1 MVSLPESLTAEL
13 RPAVPIVLARQPTGV
28 GKTREAQHAVARH
41 ATRAVY
47 AAPTHELAMQVASDL
62 EALGVSTH
70 YWRKGPTEEDECPN
84 RDMVEFFRGLGYL
97 IRWGPCQH
105 CFKRRRCAYRRLF
118 TSGANKSAQ
127 VLIVTSWHL
136 RREDLWTL
144 KAMENRPLVV
154 LDEDA
159 LSALAAPVELTVERL
174 RSFIENLG
182 VLRVA
187 MGGTDDPSVAW
198 LTRRL
203 NKPLEGDQA
212 LLAMTDVYRRA
223 AEDILRACAV
233 AGHGHWQ
240 ESQTVLDQIVTDHD
254 QVLLGDDDLFF
265 DLVDHAYNA
274 ASRRT
279 VLPNILADLRE
290 LLTEPRPLHL
300 SVGACRW
307 TRRAFLPPDRQILM
321 LDATAEPS
329 VVAGVTG
336 REVEV
341 IETPLI
347 EQRATIFQIMD
358 KIATRTG
365 NRRDLAREE
374 SWTRKLATE
383 VARRH
388 RGQELLCVTFKAD
401 EKTLQELLDAEHGNA
416 QVVHYGALRG
426 LNAFQDF
433 EAGLILG
440 RPMPN
445 EAHLQLLSVA
455 AFGRGA
461 LDENLQSPRLEWQ
474 LRTHEIGPDSWQ
486 VRRQQYPDERWQAV
500 WRHVV
505 VGELMQAIG
514 RLRPL
519 TNGATI
525 YIGTNEPLPD
535 TLEIVPVYAS
545 ELFPAMATSTR
556 RSDFQERVRQY
567 ARTMEDLATEG
578 IEPTNL
584 AVCQRLGIKPP
595 NGMRYRK
602 LAMGAEARG
611 PPWSK
616 VFPSS

>member
-1 MVSLPESLTAEL
+1 
-13 RPAVPIVLARQPTGV
+13 
-28 GKTREAQHAVARH
+28 
-41 ATRAVY
+41 
-47 AAPTHELAMQVASDL
+47 MQVKADL
-62 EALGVSTH
+62 QALGVSTH
-70 YWRKGPTEEDECPN
+70 YWRKGPTDEDACPH

-97 IRWGPCQH
+97 IRWGPCKH
-105 CFKRRRCAYRRLF
+105 CVKRKRCAYRRLF
-118 TSGANKSAQ
+118 SHRANKTAQ
-127 VLIVTSWHL
+127 VLIVTTWHL
-136 RREDLWTL
+136 RREALWKL

-159 LSALAAPVELTVERL
+159 LSALAAPAELTVERL

-182 VLRVA
+182 VLRLA
-187 MGGTDDPSVAW
+187 MGGTAEPSVAW

-233 AGHGHWQ
+233 AGHGQWQ
-240 ESQTVLDQIVTDHD
+240 ESQAVLDQIVTDHD

-274 ASRRT
+274 ACRRT

-290 LLTEPRPLHL
+290 LLTEPRPVHL

-307 TRRAFLPPDRQILM
+307 TRRAFLPTDREILM
-321 LDATAEPS
+321 LDATAEPT

-336 REVEV
+336 RQVEV

-347 EQRATIFQIMD
+347 EQKSTIYQIMD
-358 KIATRTG
+358 KVATRSG

-388 RGQELLCVTFKAD
+388 QGQSMVCVTFKAD
-401 EKTLQELLDAEHGNA
+401 EEALQELLDAEHGSA
-416 QVVHYGALRG
+416 TVVHYGALRG
-426 LNAFQDF
+426 LNAFEDF
-433 EAGLILG
+433 QAGLILG
-440 RPMPN
+440 RPMPH
-445 EAHLQLLSVA
+445 ESQLHLLAVA

-461 LDENLQSPRLEWQ
+461 LDENLQSPPLEWG
-474 LRTHEIGPDSWQ
+474 LHTHDIGPDTWQ

-519 TNGATI
+519 TNNATV
-525 YIGTNEPLPD
+525 YIATNEPLPN
-535 TLEIVPVYAS
+535 TLDIVPVYAS

-556 RSDFQERVRQY
+556 RSDFQDRVRQY
-567 ARTMEDLATEG
+567 GQTMEDLAAEG
-578 IEPTNL
+578 IEPTNR
-584 AVCQRLGIKPP
+584 AVCERMGIKPP

-602 LAMGAEARG
+602 LAVEAEARA
-611 PPWSK
+611 PP
-616 VFPSS
+616 

>member
-1 MVSLPESLTAEL
+1 M
-13 RPAVPIVLARQPTGV
+13 
-28 GKTREAQHAVARH
+28 ARH

-47 AAPTHELAMQVASDL
+47 AAPTHELAMQVQADL
-62 EALGVSTH
+62 ETLGVSTH
-70 YWRKGPTEEDECPN
+70 YWRRGPTDEDECPN

-105 CFKRRRCAYRRLF
+105 CFKRKWCAYRRLF

-127 VLIVTSWHL
+127 VLIMTTWHL
-136 RREDLWTL
+136 RREDLWKL

-174 RSFIENLG
+174 RSFVENLG
-182 VLRVA
+182 VLRLA
-187 MGGTDDPSVAW
+187 TGGTDDPSVAW

-203 NKPLEGDQA
+203 DKPVEGDPA
-212 LLAMTDVYRRA
+212 LLALTDILRRT

-233 AGHGHWQ
+233 AGHGRWQ
-240 ESQTVLDQIVTDHD
+240 ESQTVLDQTVTDHEL
-254 QVLLGDDDLFF
+254 VLLGDDGLFF
-265 DLVDHAYNA
+265 DLVDHAYNTA
-274 ASRRT
+274 CRRT

-290 LLTEPRPLHL
+290 LLTESRPVHL
-300 SVGACRW
+300 SISACRW
-307 TRRAFLPPDRQILM
+307 TRRAFLPPDRKVVM
-321 LDATAEPS
+321 LDATAEPT

-347 EQRATIFQIMD
+347 EQRATIYQIMD
-358 KIATRTG
+358 RIGTRSGT
-365 NRRDLAREE
+365 RRDLAREE

-388 RGQELLCVTFKAD
+388 RGQSMVCVTFKSD
-401 EKTLQELLDAEHGNA
+401 EDALQELLDAEHGSA
-416 QVVHYGALRG
+416 TVTHYGALRG

-440 RPMPN
+440 RPMPH
-445 EAHLQLLSVA
+445 ESQLQLLAVA
-455 AFGRGA
+455 AFGRSA
-461 LDENLQSPRLEWQ
+461 LDEDLQSPPLQWD
-474 LRTHEIGPDSWQ
+474 LHTHDIGPDTWQ
-486 VRRQQYPDERWQAV
+486 VRRQQYTDERWQAV

-514 RLRPL
+514 RLRPMA
-519 TNGATI
+519 NEATI
-525 YIGTNEPLPD
+525 YIGSNEPLPD
-535 TLEIVPVYAS
+535 TLDVVPLYAA
-545 ELFPAMATSTR
+545 ELFPTMATSTR

-567 ARTMEDLATEG
+567 GQAMADLAAEG
-578 IEPTNL
+578 VEPTNK

-602 LAMGAEARG
+602 LATDAEARG
-611 PPWSK
+611 PP
-616 VFPSS
+616 

>member
-1 MVSLPESLTAEL
+1 MVLLPESLTAEL
-13 RPAVPIVLARQPTGV
+13 RPAKPIALATTPTGV
-28 GKTREAQHAVARH
+28 GKTREVVRALARH
-41 ATRAVY
+41 APRAVF
-47 AAPTHELAMQVASDL
+47 ATPTHELAMQVQRDL
-62 EALGVSTH
+62 QALNVSTH
-70 YWRKGPTEEDECPN
+70 YWRKGPTDEDACPH

-97 IRWGPCQH
+97 IRWGPCKH
-105 CFKRRRCAYRRLF
+105 CFKRKRCAYRRLF

-127 VLIVTSWHL
+127 VLILTSWHL

-182 VLRVA
+182 VLRA
-187 MGGTDDPSVAW
+187 ALGGTSDPSAAW

-203 NKPLEGDQA
+203 SKPLEGDQA
-212 LLAMTDVYRRA
+212 LLALTDIYRRA

-254 QVLLGDDDLFF
+254 QVLLRDDDLFF

-274 ASRRT
+274 ACRRT

-290 LLTEPRPLHL
+290 LLIEPPPVHL
-300 SVGACRW
+300 SIGACRW
-307 TRRAFLPPDRQILM
+307 TRRSYLPPNRQVIM
-321 LDATAEPS
+321 LDATAEPT

-336 REVEV
+336 RAVEV

-347 EQRATIFQIMD
+347 EQRATICQVMD
-358 KIATRTG
+358 KIGTRAG
-365 NRRDLAREE
+365 NRRDLARDE

-383 VARRH
+383 VAHRH
-388 RGQELLCVTFKAD
+388 RGESLVCITFKSD
-401 EKTLQELLDAEHGNA
+401 EQTLQKLLDAEHGGA
-416 QVVHYGALRG
+416 TVIHYGALRG

-445 EAHLQLLSVA
+445 EAQLQLLAVA
-455 AFGRGA
+455 AFGRSV
-461 LDENLQSPRLEWQ
+461 LDENLQSPPLEWQ
-474 LRTHEIGPDSWQ
+474 LHTHEIGPDTWM
-486 VRRQQYPDERWQAV
+486 VRCQQYGDARWQAV

-519 TNGATI
+519 TNPATI
-525 YIGTNEPLPD
+525 YIATNEPLPD
-535 TLEIVPVYAS
+535 TLDIAGVYAS
-545 ELFPAMATSTR
+545 EIFPAMATSTR
-556 RSDFQERVRQY
+556 RSDFQDRVRQY
-567 ARTMEDLATEG
+567 ARTMEDLAAEG
-578 IEPTNL
+578 VEPTNR
-584 AVCQRLGIKPP
+584 AVCKRLGIKEC
-595 NGMRYRK
+595 NGFRYRK
-602 LAMGAEARG
+602 LATESEARA
-611 PPWSK
+611 PP
-616 VFPSS
+616 

>member
-1 MVSLPESLTAEL
+1 
-13 RPAVPIVLARQPTGV
+13 
-28 GKTREAQHAVARH
+28 
-41 ATRAVY
+41 
-47 AAPTHELAMQVASDL
+47 MQVQADL
-62 EALGVSTH
+62 EALGVTTH
-70 YWRKGPTEEDECPN
+70 YWRKGPTEEDGCPN
-84 RDMVEFFRGLGYL
+84 RDMVELFRGLGYL
-97 IRWGPCQH
+97 IRWGPCKH
-105 CFKRRRCAYRRLF
+105 CFKRKRCAYRRLF
-118 TSGANKSAQ
+118 TSRANKTAQ
-127 VLIVTSWHL
+127 VLILTSWHL

-144 KAMENRPLVV
+144 KPMEDRPLVV

-174 RSFIENLG
+174 RSFIDNLG
-182 VLRVA
+182 VLRLA

-203 NKPLEGDQA
+203 HKPLEGDQA
-212 LLAMTDVYRRA
+212 LLALTDVYRRA

-233 AGHGHWQ
+233 AGHGRWQ
-240 ESQTVLDQIVTDHD
+240 ESQTVLDQIVTEHD
-254 QVLLGDDDLFF
+254 QILLGDDDLFF
-265 DLVDHAYNA
+265 DLVGHACNA
-274 ASRRT
+274 ACRRT

-290 LLTEPRPLHL
+290 LLTEPRPVHL
-300 SVGACRW
+300 SIGACRW

-347 EQRATIFQIMD
+347 EQKSTIYQIMD
-358 KIATRTG
+358 KIATRAG
-365 NRRDLAREE
+365 NRRDLARDE

-383 VARRH
+383 VARQH
-388 RGQELLCVTFKAD
+388 RGESLVCVTFKAD
-401 EKTLQELLDAEHGNA
+401 EETLRELLDAEHGSA
-416 QVVHYGALRG
+416 TVIHYGALRG

-445 EAHLQLLSVA
+445 EAQLQLLAVA

-461 LDENLQSPRLEWQ
+461 LDENLQSPPLEWD
-474 LRTHEIGPDSWQ
+474 LLTHEIGPDTWQ
-486 VRRQQYPDERWQAV
+486 VRRQRYGDERWQAV

-519 TNGATI
+519 TNNATV
-525 YIGTNEPLPD
+525 YIATNEPLPE
-535 TLEIVPVYAS
+535 TLDVMPVYAA
-545 ELFPAMATSTR
+545 EIFPDMATSTR
-556 RSDFQERVRQY
+556 RSDFQDRVQQY
-567 ARTMEDLATEG
+567 AQTMADLAAEG
-578 IEPTNL
+578 LNPTNR

-602 LAMGAEARG
+602 LATEAEARA
-611 PPWSK
+611 PP
-616 VFPSS
+616 

>member
-1 MVSLPESLTAEL
+1 M
-13 RPAVPIVLARQPTGV
+13 
-28 GKTREAQHAVARH
+28 ARH
-41 ATRAVY
+41 GTRAVY
-47 AAPTHELAMQVASDL
+47 AAPTHELAMQVQADL
-62 EALGVSTH
+62 DALGVTTH
-70 YWRKGPTEEDECPN
+70 YWRKGPTDEDECPHQ
-84 RDMVEFFRGLGYL
+84 DMVEFFRGLGYL
-97 IRWGPCQH
+97 IRWGPCQQ

-127 VLIVTSWHL
+127 VLILTSWHL
-136 RREDLWTL
+136 RREDLWGL

-182 VLRVA
+182 VLRQA
-187 MGGTDDPSVAW
+187 MGGSEDPSVAW

-212 LLAMTDVYRRA
+212 LLALTDIFRRA

-233 AGHGHWQ
+233 AGHGQWQ
-240 ESQTVLDQIVTDHD
+240 ESRTVLDQIITDHD

-265 DLVDHAYNA
+265 DLVDHAHNA
-274 ASRRT
+274 ACRRT

-290 LLTEPRPLHL
+290 LLAEPRPVHL
-300 SVGACRW
+300 SAGACRW

-321 LDATAEPS
+321 LDATAEPT
-329 VVAGVTG
+329 VVAGVMG
-336 REVEV
+336 RQVEV

-347 EQRATIFQIMD
+347 EQQATVYQIMD
-358 KIATRTG
+358 KLGTRAG

-383 VARRH
+383 VGRRH
-388 RGQELLCVTFKAD
+388 RGQSLVCVTFKAD
-401 EKTLQELLDAEHGNA
+401 EDTLQELLDAEHGNA

-445 EAHLQLLSVA
+445 EAHLQLLAVA

-461 LDENLQSPRLEWQ
+461 LDENLQSPPLEWN
-474 LRTHEIGPDSWQ
+474 LLTHEIGPDTWQ

-519 TNGATI
+519 TNEATI

-535 TLEIVPVYAS
+535 TLDVVGVYAS
-545 ELFPAMATSTR
+545 ELFESMATSTR
-556 RSDFQERVRQY
+556 RSDFQDRVRQY
-567 ARTMEDLATEG
+567 GQAMADLAAEGVEPTNRAVCERLDIKECNGFRYRRLATEG
-578 IEPTNL
+578 
-584 AVCQRLGIKPP
+584 
-595 NGMRYRK
+595 
-602 LAMGAEARG
+602 EARA
-611 PPWSK
+611 PP
-616 VFPSS
+616 

>member
-1 MVSLPESLTAEL
+1 
-13 RPAVPIVLARQPTGV
+13 
-28 GKTREAQHAVARH
+28 
-41 ATRAVY
+41 
-47 AAPTHELAMQVASDL
+47 MQVQADL
-62 EALGVSTH
+62 DALGVTTH
-70 YWRKGPTEEDECPN
+70 YWRKGPTDEDECPH

-97 IRWGPCQH
+97 IRWGPCQK

-182 VLRVA
+182 VLRLP

-203 NKPLEGDQA
+203 SKPLEGDQA
-212 LLAMTDVYRRA
+212 LLAMTDVYRWA

-233 AGHGHWQ
+233 AGHGRWQ
-240 ESQTVLDQIVTDHD
+240 ESQTVLDQVVTGHD

-274 ASRRT
+274 ACRRT

-290 LLTEPRPLHL
+290 LLIEPRPVHL

-321 LDATAEPS
+321 LDATAES
-329 VVAGVTG
+329 TVVAGVTG
-336 REVEV
+336 REVEI

-347 EQRATIFQIMD
+347 EQRATIYQIMD
-358 KIATRTG
+358 KLGTRAG

-388 RGQELLCVTFKAD
+388 RGQDLLCVTFKAD
-401 EKTLQELLDAEHGNA
+401 ENTLQELLDAEHGSA
-416 QVVHYGALRG
+416 TVIHYGALRG

-433 EAGLILG
+433 QAGLILG

-445 EAHLQLLSVA
+445 EAHLQLLAVA

-461 LDENLQSPRLEWQ
+461 LDENLQSPPLEWD
-474 LRTHEIGPDSWQ
+474 LHTHEIGPDTWQ
-486 VRRQQYPDERWQAV
+486 VRRQQYGDERWQAV

-519 TNGATI
+519 TNPATL
-525 YIGTNEPLPD
+525 YVATNEPLPD
-535 TLEIVPVYAS
+535 TLDIAGVYAS

-556 RSDFQERVRQY
+556 RSEFQERVRQY
-567 ARTMEDLATEG
+567 ARTMEDLVAEG
-578 IEPTNL
+578 VEPTNR
-584 AVCQRLGIKPP
+584 AVCDRLGIKEC
-595 NGMRYRK
+595 NGFRYRK
-602 LAMGAEARG
+602 LTKEADARA
-611 PPWSK
+611 PPWSR
-616 VFPSS
+616 VFPGSQLLHNKTFTAKTSRLSPECFTYVIEYIG

>member
-1 MVSLPESLTAEL
+1 
-13 RPAVPIVLARQPTGV
+13 
-28 GKTREAQHAVARH
+28 
-41 ATRAVY
+41 
-47 AAPTHELAMQVASDL
+47 MQVQADL

-70 YWRKGPTEEDECPN
+70 YWRKGPTEEDGCPH

-97 IRWGPCQH
+97 IRWGPCKH
-105 CFKRRRCAYRRLF
+105 CFKRKRCAYRRLF
-118 TSGANKSAQ
+118 TSEANKTAQ
-127 VLIVTSWHL
+127 VLVLASWHL

-159 LSALAAPVELTVERL
+159 LSALASPVELTVERL
-174 RSFIENLG
+174 RNFIENLG

-187 MGGTDDPSVAW
+187 IGGKDDPSVAW

-203 NKPLEGDQA
+203 NKPVEGDQA
-212 LLAMTDVYRRA
+212 LLAMTDIFRRA
-223 AEDILRACAV
+223 AEDILRACAT
-233 AGHGHWQ
+233 AGHGRWQ
-240 ESQTVLDQIVTDHD
+240 ESQTVLDQIVTEHD
-254 QVLLGDDDLFF
+254 QLLLGDDDMFF
-265 DLVDHAYNA
+265 DLVDHAYHA

-290 LLTEPRPLHL
+290 LLTDPRPVHL

-307 TRRAFLPPDRQILM
+307 TRRACLPSDRQILM
-321 LDATAEPS
+321 LDATAEPT

-336 REVEV
+336 RQVEV
-341 IETPLI
+341 IETPPI
-347 EQRATIFQIMD
+347 QQRATIFQVMD
-358 KIATRTG
+358 KIGTRAG

-388 RGQELLCVTFKAD
+388 RGQDLLCITFKAD
-401 EKTLQELLDAEHGNA
+401 EETLQKLLDTEHGNA

-426 LNAFQDF
+426 LNAFEDF

-445 EAHLQLLSVA
+445 ETRLQLLAVA
-455 AFGRGA
+455 AFGRNA
-461 LDENLQSPRLEWQ
+461 LDENLQSPPLEWQ
-474 LRTHEIGPDSWQ
+474 LHTCEIGPDTWQ

-514 RLRPL
+514 RLRPM
-519 TNGATI
+519 TNDATV
-525 YIGTNEPLPD
+525 YVATNEPLPD
-535 TLEIVPVYAS
+535 TLDVAGVYAS
-545 ELFPAMATSTR
+545 ELFESMATSTR
-556 RSDFQERVRQY
+556 RSDFQDRVRQY
-567 ARTMEDLATEG
+567 ARTMEDLAAAG
-578 IEPTNL
+578 LEPTNK

-602 LAMGAEARG
+602 LATDAEARA
-611 PPWSK
+611 PP
-616 VFPSS
+616 

>member
-1 MVSLPESLTAEL
+1 MVLLPESLTAEL
-13 RPAVPIVLARQPTGV
+13 RPAAPIVLAATPTGI
-28 GKTREAQHAVARH
+28 GKTHEVLRALARH
-41 ATRAVY
+41 GTRAIY
-47 AAPTHELAMQVASDL
+47 TAPTHELAVQVQTDL
-62 EALGVSTH
+62 ETLGVSTH
-70 YWRKGPTEEDECPN
+70 YWRKGPTEEDGCPN
-84 RDMVEFFRGLGYL
+84 RDMVAFFRQLGYL
-97 IRWGPCQH
+97 IRWGPCRH

-127 VLIVTSWHL
+127 VLIVTTWHL
-136 RREDLWTL
+136 RREDLWKL

-182 VLRVA
+182 VLRLA

-203 NKPLEGDQA
+203 NKPLDGDQA

-233 AGHGHWQ
+233 AGHGRWQ

-274 ASRRT
+274 ACRRT

-290 LLTEPRPLHL
+290 LLTEPRPVHL
-300 SVGACRW
+300 SVEACRW
-307 TRRAFLPPDRQILM
+307 TRRSFLPPDRQILM
-321 LDATAEPS
+321 LDATAEPA

-347 EQRATIFQIMD
+347 EQKATIYQIMD
-358 KIATRTG
+358 KIGTRAG

-388 RGQELLCVTFKAD
+388 QGQELLCVTFKAD
-401 EKTLQELLDAEHGNA
+401 EETLQELLDAEHCSA
-416 QVVHYGALRG
+416 TVIHYGALRG

-440 RPMPN
+440 RPMPH
-445 EAHLQLLSVA
+445 ESQLQLLAVA
-455 AFGRGA
+455 AFGRAA
-461 LDENLQSPRLEWQ
+461 LDENLQSPPLEWQ
-474 LRTHEIGPDSWQ
+474 LHTHEIGPDTWQ

-519 TNGATI
+519 TNEATV
-525 YIGTNEPLPD
+525 YVATNEPLPD
-535 TLEIVPVYAS
+535 TLDVVPVYAA
-545 ELFPAMATSTR
+545 EIFPAMATSTR
-556 RSDFQERVRQY
+556 RSDFQDRVLQY
-567 ARTMEDLATEG
+567 GQTMEDLAAEG
-578 IEPTNL
+578 IEPTNR
-584 AVCQRLGIKPP
+584 AVCDRMGIKPP

-602 LAMGAEARG
+602 LAAEAEARA
-611 PPWSK
+611 PP
-616 VFPSS
+616 

>member
-1 MVSLPESLTAEL
+1 
-13 RPAVPIVLARQPTGV
+13 
-28 GKTREAQHAVARH
+28 
-41 ATRAVY
+41 
-47 AAPTHELAMQVASDL
+47 MQVQADL
-62 EALGVSTH
+62 EALGASTH
-70 YWRKGPTEEDECPN
+70 YWRKGPTDEDGCPN

-105 CFKRRRCAYRRLF
+105 CFKRKRCAYHRLF
-118 TSGANKSAQ
+118 TSGANKTAQ
-127 VLIVTSWHL
+127 VLILTSWHL

-144 KAMENRPLVV
+144 KPLENRPLVV

-159 LSALAAPVELTVERL
+159 VSALAAPVELTVERL
-174 RSFIENLG
+174 RNFIENLG
-182 VLRVA
+182 VLRIA

-203 NKPLEGDQA
+203 NKPIEGNQA
-212 LLAMTDVYRRA
+212 LLALTDVYRRA

-233 AGHGHWQ
+233 AGHGQWQ
-240 ESQTVLDQIVTDHD
+240 QSRGVLDQIVTEHD
-254 QVLLGDDDLFF
+254 QMLLGDDDLFF

-274 ASRRT
+274 ACRRT

-290 LLTEPRPLHL
+290 LLTEPRPVHL

-347 EQRATIFQIMD
+347 EQKATVFQIMD
-358 KIATRTG
+358 KLATRAG
-365 NRRDLAREE
+365 NRRDLARDE

-383 VARRH
+383 VAHRH
-388 RGQELLCVTFKAD
+388 RGQSLVCITFKAD
-401 EKTLQELLDAEHGNA
+401 QDTLQELLNAEHGSA
-416 QVVHYGALRG
+416 TVIHYGALRG
-426 LNAFQDF
+426 LNAFENF

-445 EAHLQLLSVA
+445 EAQLQLLAVA

-461 LDENLQSPRLEWQ
+461 LDENLQSPPLEWD
-474 LRTHEIGPDSWQ
+474 LHTHEIGPDTWQ

-519 TNGATI
+519 TNNATV
-525 YIGTNEPLPD
+525 YIATNEPLPD
-535 TLEIVPVYAS
+535 TLDIVPVYAS

-556 RSDFQERVRQY
+556 RSDLQDRVRQY
-567 ARTMEDLATEG
+567 AQTMEDLAAEG
-578 IEPTNL
+578 VEPTNR
-584 AVCQRLGIKPP
+584 AVCERLGIKEC
-595 NGMRYRK
+595 NGFRYRK
-602 LAMGAEARG
+602 LATSSDARA
-611 PPWSK
+611 PP
-616 VFPSS
+616 

>member
-1 MVSLPESLTAEL
+1 
-13 RPAVPIVLARQPTGV
+13 
-28 GKTREAQHAVARH
+28 
-41 ATRAVY
+41 
-47 AAPTHELAMQVASDL
+47 MQVQADL

-97 IRWGPCQH
+97 IRWGPCQK
-105 CFKRRRCAYRRLF
+105 CFKRRRCDYRRLF
-118 TSGANKSAQ
+118 TAGANKSAQ
-127 VLIVTSWHL
+127 VLIMTSWHL
-136 RREDLWTL
+136 RREDLWKL
-144 KAMENRPLVV
+144 KALENRPLVV

-174 RSFIENLG
+174 RSFLENLG

-203 NKPLEGDQA
+203 NKPVEGDQA
-212 LLAMTDVYRRA
+212 LLAVTDIFRRA

-233 AGHGHWQ
+233 AGHGRWQ
-240 ESQTVLDQIVTDHD
+240 ESQTVLDQIITEHD
-254 QVLLGDDDLFF
+254 QVLLGDDELFF
-265 DLVDHAYNA
+265 DLVGHAYNA
-274 ASRRT
+274 ACRRT

-290 LLTEPRPLHL
+290 LLTEPRPVHL
-300 SVGACRW
+300 SVGACQS
-307 TRRAFLPPDRQILM
+307 TRRAFLPPDREILM
-321 LDATAEPS
+321 LDATAETI

-341 IETPLI
+341 IETPLM
-347 EQRATIFQIMD
+347 EQRATIYQIMD
-358 KIATRTG
+358 KVGTRSG
-365 NRRDLAREE
+365 NRRDLACEE

-401 EKTLQELLDAEHGNA
+401 EDTLQELLDAEHGSA
-416 QVVHYGALRG
+416 RVVHFGALRG

-433 EAGLILG
+433 QAGLILG

-445 EAHLQLLSVA
+445 EAHLQLLAVA

-461 LDENLQSPRLEWQ
+461 LDDSLQSPPLEWQ
-474 LRTHEIGPDSWQ
+474 LLTHEIGPDVWQ

-505 VGELMQAIG
+505 VGELMQAVG

-519 TNGATI
+519 TNQATI
-525 YIGTNEPLPD
+525 YVATNEPLPD
-535 TLEIVPVYAS
+535 TLDIVPIYAA
-545 ELFPAMATSTR
+545 EIFPAMATSTR
-556 RSDFQERVRQY
+556 RSDFQDRVRQY
-567 ARTMEDLATEG
+567 GQTMEDLVAEG
-578 IEPTNL
+578 IEPTNR
-584 AVCQRLGIKPP
+584 AVCERMGTKPP

-602 LAMGAEARG
+602 LAMNAEARA
-611 PPWSK
+611 PP
-616 VFPSS
+616 

>member
-1 MVSLPESLTAEL
+1 
-13 RPAVPIVLARQPTGV
+13 
-28 GKTREAQHAVARH
+28 
-41 ATRAVY
+41 
-47 AAPTHELAMQVASDL
+47 MQADL

-70 YWRKGPTEEDECPN
+70 YWRKGPTDEDECPN
-84 RDMVEFFRGLGYL
+84 RDMVKFFRQLGYL

-105 CFKRRRCAYRRLF
+105 CFKRKRCAYRRLF
-118 TSGANKSAQ
+118 TSGANKTAQ
-127 VLIVTSWHL
+127 VLILTSWHL

-144 KAMENRPLVV
+144 KPLENRPLVV

-174 RSFIENLG
+174 RSFVENLG
-182 VLRVA
+182 VLRLA

-203 NKPLEGDQA
+203 SKPLEGDQA

-233 AGHGHWQ
+233 AGHGQWQ
-240 ESQTVLDQIVTDHD
+240 ESQAVLDQIVTDHD

-274 ASRRT
+274 ACRRT

-290 LLTEPRPLHL
+290 LLTEPRPVHL
-300 SVGACRW
+300 SIGACRW

-321 LDATAEPS
+321 LDATAEPT

-347 EQRATIFQIMD
+347 EQRATVYQIMD
-358 KIATRTG
+358 KIATRSG

-374 SWTRKLATE
+374 SWTRRLATE
-383 VARRH
+383 VVRRH

-401 EKTLQELLDAEHGNA
+401 EETLQDLLDAEHGNA

-433 EAGLILG
+433 QAGLILG

-445 EAHLQLLSVA
+445 EAQLQLLAVA

-461 LDENLQSPRLEWQ
+461 LDENLQPPPLEWN
-474 LRTHEIGPDSWQ
+474 LLTHEIGPDVWQ
-486 VRRQQYPDERWQAV
+486 VRRQRYPDERWQAV

-519 TNGATI
+519 TNEATV
-525 YIGTNEPLPD
+525 YVASNEPLPD
-535 TLEIVPVYAS
+535 TLDVVPVYAS

-556 RSDFQERVRQY
+556 RSDFQDRVRQY
-567 ARTMEDLATEG
+567 AQTMEDLAAEG

-584 AVCQRLGIKPP
+584 AVCDRMGIKPP

-602 LAMGAEARG
+602 LAMDAAARA
-611 PPWSK
+611 PP
-616 VFPSS
+616 

>member
-1 MVSLPESLTAEL
+1 V
-13 RPAVPIVLARQPTGV
+13 Q
-28 GKTREAQHAVARH
+28 
-41 ATRAVY
+41 
-47 AAPTHELAMQVASDL
+47 SDL
-62 EALGVSTH
+62 NALGVSTH
-70 YWRKGPTEEDECPN
+70 YWRQGPTDEDECPH
-84 RDMVEFFRGLGYL
+84 RDMVAFFRQLGYL
-97 IRWGPCQH
+97 IRWGPCQQ

-127 VLIVTSWHL
+127 VLIVTTWHL
-136 RREDLWTL
+136 RREDLWKL

-203 NKPLEGDQA
+203 SKPLEGDQA
-212 LLAMTDVYRRA
+212 LLAMTDVFRRA
-223 AEDILRACAV
+223 AEDVLRACAV
-233 AGHGHWQ
+233 AGHGQWQ
-240 ESQTVLDQIVTDHD
+240 QSQAVLDQFVTDHD

-265 DLVDHAYNA
+265 GLVDNAYNA
-274 ASRRT
+274 ACRRT

-290 LLTEPRPLHL
+290 LLIEPRPVHL
-300 SVGACRW
+300 SIGACRW

-321 LDATAEPS
+321 LDATAKPT

-347 EQRATIFQIMD
+347 KQRATIFQVMD
-358 KIATRTG
+358 KLGTRSG

-401 EKTLQELLDAEHGNA
+401 EDTLQELLDAEHGDA
-416 QVVHYGALRG
+416 TVVHYGALRG
-426 LNAFQDF
+426 LNAFQNF

-440 RPMPN
+440 RPMPH
-445 EAHLQLLSVA
+445 ESQLQLLAVA
-455 AFGRGA
+455 AFGRSA
-461 LDENLQSPRLEWQ
+461 LDENLQSPPLEWG
-474 LRTHEIGPDSWQ
+474 LHTHEIGPDVWQ

-519 TNGATI
+519 TNPAAI
-525 YIGTNEPLPD
+525 YVATNEPLPD
-535 TLEIVPVYAS
+535 TLDVVPAYAS
-545 ELFPAMATSTR
+545 EIFPAMATSTR
-556 RSDFQERVRQY
+556 RSDFQGRVQQY
-567 ARTMEDLATEG
+567 AQTMEDLAAEG
-578 IEPTNL
+578 LEPSNK
-584 AVCQRLGIKPP
+584 AVCERLGTNPP

-602 LAMGAEARG
+602 LATDADARA
-611 PPWSK
+611 PP
-616 VFPSS
+616 